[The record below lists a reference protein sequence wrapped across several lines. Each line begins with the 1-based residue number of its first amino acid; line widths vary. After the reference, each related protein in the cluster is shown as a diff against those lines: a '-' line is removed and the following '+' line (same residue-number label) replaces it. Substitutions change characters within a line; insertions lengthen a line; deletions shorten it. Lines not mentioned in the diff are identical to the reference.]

1 MDELEYNLDRVKFL
15 WDRKKLKLL
24 LEKLHIYQFL
34 KIFYFLPL
42 FIYIII
48 LLFIRIHIP
57 LTYTYTQNITY
68 KILLNYKNII
78 QRSRYPEI
86 VLTR

>member
-34 KIFYFLPL
+34 KNFLFSS
-42 FIYIII
+42 FIHLYHYS
-48 LLFIRIHIP
+48 FRIHIP
-57 LTYTYTQNITY
+57 LYQNITY